1 MRRFLIILT
10 GSFFLW
16 AIPISVPSLKRNL
29 YLNLENEDKAF
40 LNWGYFLGLNSFD
53 FKFAYKNDLPDI
65 LVDTS
70 IGFNVGFDR
79 RNANQ

>member
-16 AIPISVPSLKRNL
+16 APSIYAQFKEKPI
-29 YLNLENEDKAF
+29 LNLENEDKAF
-40 LNWGYFLGLNSFD
+40 LNWGYFLGMNQFD

-65 LVDTS
+65 
-70 IGFNVGFDR
+70 
-79 RNANQ
+79 